1 MDWKLVE
8 FVYFDYSIHILW
20 RKLMFT
26 SSRAHLSK
34 LYQLMKA
41 TMRRGRG
48 RERVAREE
56 KNDTTTNNAQIFVR
70 CDLRMNGSE
79 AHAAQSLCWGA

>member
-8 FVYFDYSIHILW
+8 FVYFDYSLHILW

-41 TMRRGRG
+41 TMQR
-48 RERVAREE
+48 RERTKEKKRTARPR
-56 KNDTTTNNAQIFVR
+56 T
-70 CDLRMNGSE
+70 
-79 AHAAQSLCWGA
+79 AHKYSLDVTWK